1 MNRHFVMLAAAGAII
16 VGLSQS
22 VLAQAPP
29 TSDPN
34 SSAKTAPPP
43 PSTAATPP
51 AAKRGGMKSEK
62 KAQRMAAR
70 GDCRAQG
77 KQQSLSHD
85 ALRSYV
91 KSCMAA
97 H

>member
-1 MNRHFVMLAAAGAII
+1 MNRTIATLAAAGAII
-16 VGLSQS
+16 VGLSIP
-22 VLAQAPP
+22 VLAQAPQP
-29 TSDPN
+29 TDPN
-34 SSAKTAPPP
+34 AVPPTYAQPPANTPPP
-43 PSTAATPP
+43 GAT
-51 AAKRGGMKSEK
+51 RGGVRSPK

-77 KQQSLSHD
+77 KQQALSHD

>member
-1 MNRHFVMLAAAGAII
+1 MNRHVVMLASAGAII
-16 VGLSQS
+16 LGLSNPG
-22 VLAQAPP
+22 LAQTPQ

-34 SSAKTAPPP
+34 SSAKTAVQ
-43 PSTAATPP
+43 PSP
-51 AAKRGGMKSEK
+51 AAAPSNTPRDQMRAEK

-77 KQQSLSHD
+77 KQQSLTHD
-85 ALRSYV
+85 ALRNYV
-91 KSCMAA
+91 KSCLSA

>member
-1 MNRHFVMLAAAGAII
+1 MNRHIVMLAAAGAII
-16 VGLSQS
+16 VGLSHP
-22 VLAQAPP
+22 VLAQAPQ

-34 SSAKTAPPP
+34 SSAKTAAQ
-43 PSTAATPP
+43 PSPAATPP
-51 AAKRGGMKSEK
+51 AGKRGGVMTEK
-62 KAQRMAAR
+62 KTQRMAAR

-85 ALRSYV
+85 ALRNYV

>member
-1 MNRHFVMLAAAGAII
+1 MNRHIVMLAAAGAII
-16 VGLSQS
+16 VGLSHP
-22 VLAQAPP
+22 VLAQAPQ

-34 SSAKTAPPP
+34 SSAKTAVQPSTTAPPP
-43 PSTAATPP
+43 TGN
-51 AAKRGGMKSEK
+51 RGGMKTEK
-62 KAQRMAAR
+62 KGQRMAAR

-77 KQQSLSHD
+77 KQQSLTHE
-85 ALRSYV
+85 ALRNYV

>member
-1 MNRHFVMLAAAGAII
+1 MNRHVVMLASAGAII
-16 VGLSQS
+16 LGLSNPG
-22 VLAQAPP
+22 LAQTPQ

-34 SSAKTAPPP
+34 SSAKTAVQ
-43 PSTAATPP
+43 PSP
-51 AAKRGGMKSEK
+51 AAAPSNTPRDQMRAEK

-77 KQQSLSHD
+77 KQQSLTHE
-85 ALRSYV
+85 ALRNYV
-91 KSCMAA
+91 KSCMSA

>member
-1 MNRHFVMLAAAGAII
+1 MNRHIVMLAAAGGII
-16 VGLSQS
+16 VGLSHP
-22 VLAQAPP
+22 VLAQAPQ

-34 SSAKTAPPP
+34 SSAKTAVQ
-43 PSTAATPP
+43 PSPAATPP
-51 AAKRGGMKSEK
+51 AGNRGGVMTEK
-62 KAQRMAAR
+62 KTQRMAAR

-85 ALRSYV
+85 ALRNYV

>member
-1 MNRHFVMLAAAGAII
+1 MNRTIVSLAAAGAII
-16 VGLSQS
+16 VGLSIP
-22 VLAQAPP
+22 VLAQAPQP
-29 TSDPN
+29 TDPN
-34 SSAKTAPPP
+34 TAPRTSAQ
-43 PSTAATPP
+43 PSATTPPP
-51 AAKRGGMKSEK
+51 AATHGGVRSPK

-77 KQQSLSHD
+77 KQQALSHD
-85 ALRSYV
+85 ALRNFV